1 MSPRCR
7 HIYLVRLHFQNLLRL
22 DPKLVTILTSCCYE
36 FIKRYLTSA
45 NSDRTVD
52 VAAKS
57 VYVAARNLVFGLNL
71 LHAPGFGLR
80 SSELPKLWL
89 VTANA
94 INARAFNRKA

>member
-1 MSPRCR
+1 MRMPPRCR

-22 DPKLVTILTSCCYE
+22 DPKSVTMLTSCCYE

-71 LHAPGFGLR
+71 LPR
-80 SSELPKLWL
+80 SRFWAALK
-89 VTANA
+89 
-94 INARAFNRKA
+94 